1 MNEARFRKD
10 KEMPTLFAVSR
21 RAGQAL
27 VEFDM
32 IREGDRIAVAVSGG
46 KDSLSLLHVLR
57 DRRRVSPV
65 KFDFTAAHIDFE
77 FSDFN
82 PQILIGYLEKEGF
95 PYLVAKADSLK
106 DEKHEDID
114 CFRWSWNRRKALFQ
128 LADREGFN
136 KIAFGHH
143 MDDIV
148 ETILLNQFYRGEI
161 AAMKPRQELFDG
173 KLVIIRPLA
182 YVREEAMV
190 RLAQELALQ
199 LTSGKKERTLSL
211 IERVFVYM
219 PLMHAEDIQAQRL
232 SVGYFAELVE
242 ESRGKNPGNSHY
254 YSYSLDYVNR
264 HCAIVECFGRFP
276 HRNKVLGR
284 TSTPEEIEFLKKSGS
299 GFLPQ
304 GRREPVGRG
313 ISDG

>member
-10 KEMPTLFAVSR
+10 KEMPVLIAVSK
-21 RAGQAL
+21 RAGKAI

-57 DRRRVSPV
+57 DRRRISPV
-65 KFDFTAAHIDFE
+65 KFDFTAVHIDFE

-82 PQILIGYLEKEGF
+82 PQTLVEYLQKEGF
-95 PYLVAKADSLK
+95 PCLVEKAGSLK
-106 DEKHEDID
+106 DEKYEDID

-161 AAMKPRQELFDG
+161 GAMKPKQELFGG
-173 KLVIIRPLA
+173 KITIIRPLA
-182 YVREEAMV
+182 YTREEAMA
-190 RLAQELALQ
+190 RLARELGIAGMGQSKCANDDTSHRMLIKKMLRQFEQENPAVVANIFHSLQ
-199 LTSGKKERTLSL
+199 NVKADYL
-211 IERVFVYM
+211 IEAVQS
-219 PLMHAEDIQAQRL
+219 P
-232 SVGYFAELVE
+232 
-242 ESRGKNPGNSHY
+242 SHNVTK
-254 YSYSLDYVNR
+254 S
-264 HCAIVECFGRFP
+264 P
-276 HRNKVLGR
+276 VL
-284 TSTPEEIEFLKKSGS
+284 
-299 GFLPQ
+299 
-304 GRREPVGRG
+304 
-313 ISDG
+313 